1 MSLITYEFNRADN
14 AGEISQFRD
23 TLPILQE
30 HYQGKNELVLYLS
43 GKLNINGVDID
54 GLIIKEDAIVLVEF
68 KNYAGNIK
76 AQVNGDW
83 FHDSKRI
90 NGGAKKQDGSS
101 KTVFEQLKINRRALR
116 DGLAHFTKNENAC
129 NNIQALVVFSA
140 IKTLQLDEEFKWGAN
155 AWVNVTD
162 VEHIGNEL
170 DTIKAK
176 TRSGKSIVITSEDI
190 FEFIRHKGLDERYIL
205 TRYSDTNVMPDDL
218 FHEDKPHNGDDFSP
232 NVLLA
237 KEKAENEKIKIG
249 LHDAVILLQS
259 MMDKMQKMADEKDF
273 IIQQQKAELLQ
284 IKAEKLEAASLTN
297 TSNSQTSIE
306 LESETF
312 QLIEEV
318 KAVEKEVE
326 DIKSKPD
333 ITDEP
338 KTLAP
343 KKRFGMKH
351 KILKAF
357 NVEKESMDYD
367 QLDLIGDTIDKSMIV
382 AGCAGSGKSVI
393 AMYKAQQIL
402 NSKGDVI
409 LIAYTKSLNRYMR
422 QGKENNLEGRFYYHW
437 QWIDQGMPKADYII
451 VDEIQDFDKEEIT
464 QFINAAK
471 KCFFFFGDTAQSIY
485 RAFGKQTMTI
495 DQISS
500 MTGITVSQLYNNYR
514 LPKPVARITQEWL
527 GLTEERDKV
536 RRFSESLYLSKENT
550 LPVFL
555 ECDSKQAQIEC
566 IISLINDN
574 KYRNVGIL
582 VPDNEMIL
590 EIMNAFTNAKFAC
603 EFKYNAGY
611 NDSKNKNTLNFKT
624 EHPKLMTYH
633 SAKGLQFE
641 TVILPYY
648 QGAKDTDEKKSLY
661 VAMTRTYRNL
671 YVLYNGV
678 MQEPLKNVPKWLYE
692 KMAHSS
698 KLSYLR

>member
-1 MSLITYEFNRADN
+1 MSLITYEFNRAET
-14 AGEISQFRD
+14 AGEISQFRA

-30 HYQGKNELVLYLS
+30 HYQGRNELVLYLS
-43 GKLNINGVDID
+43 GKLNINGVDVD

-76 AQVNGDW
+76 AQASGDW
-83 FHDSKRI
+83 FHGSERI
-90 NGGAKKQDGSS
+90 NGGAKKKDGSS
-101 KTVFEQLKINRRALR
+101 KTVFEQLKLNRRALR

-140 IKTLQLDEEFKWGAN
+140 IETLQLDEEFKWGAN

-162 VEHIGNEL
+162 IEHIGEEL

-176 TRSGKSIVITSEDI
+176 TRSGQSIVITSKDI
-190 FEFIRHKGLDERYIL
+190 FEFIRLKELDERYIL
-205 TRYSDTNVMPDDL
+205 TKYSDTNIMPSDL
-218 FHEDKPHNGDDFSP
+218 FHEDETHNGDDFSP

-237 KEKAENEKIKIG
+237 KEKAENEKNKKG
-249 LHDAVILLQS
+249 LHEAVVLLQT
-259 MMDKMQKMADEKDF
+259 MMDKMQKMAEEKDL

-284 IKAEKLEAASLTN
+284 IKAEQLEAASSSITCNIQTN
-297 TSNSQTSIE
+297 ND
-306 LESETF
+306 LENETV

-318 KAVEKEVE
+318 KAVEEAVE
-326 DIKSKPD
+326 NIKLN
-333 ITDEP
+333 TDTTIEP
-338 KTLAP
+338 KTQAP
-343 KKRFGMKH
+343 KKRFGMKQ

-357 NVEKESMDYD
+357 NVEKESMDD
-367 QLDLIGDTIDKSMIV
+367 EQLDLIGDTIDKSMIV

-402 NSKGDVI
+402 DSKGDVI

-422 QGKENNLEGRFYYHW
+422 QGKDNNLEGRFYYHW
-437 QWIDQGMPKADYII
+437 QWVNQGMPQADYII
-451 VDEIQDFDKEEIT
+451 VDEIQDFEKEEIM

-485 RAFGKQTMTI
+485 RAFGKETLTI

-500 MTGITVSQLYNNYR
+500 MTGIKVSRLYNNYR
-514 LPKPVARITQEWL
+514 LPKPIAKITQGYL
-527 GLTEERDKV
+527 GLTENEDKV
-536 RRFSESLYLSKENT
+536 REYSESLYLSKESA
-550 LPVFL
+550 LPIFI
-555 ECDSKQAQIEC
+555 ECESKQEQIERIMS
-566 IISLINDN
+566 IINNN

-582 VPDNEMIL
+582 VPENEMVL
-590 EIMNAFTNAKFAC
+590 EIMTAFTIAKFAC

-611 NDSKNKNTLNFKT
+611 NDSQNKDTLNFKS
-624 EHPKLMTYH
+624 ECPKLMTYH

-648 QGAKDTDEKKSLY
+648 KGAENSDERKSLY

-671 YVLYNGV
+671 YVLYSGA
-678 MQEPLKNVPKWLYE
+678 MQEPLKNVPERLFE
-692 KMAHSS
+692 RRS
-698 KLSYLR
+698 

>member
-14 AGEISQFRD
+14 AGEISQFRA

-30 HYQGKNELVLYLS
+30 HYQGRNELVLYLS
-43 GKLNINGVDID
+43 GKLNINGVDVD
-54 GLIIKEDAIVLVEF
+54 GLIFKEDAIVLVEF

-76 AQVNGDW
+76 AQANGDW
-83 FHDSKRI
+83 FHDSERI
-90 NGGAKKQDGSS
+90 NGGAKKKDGSS

-129 NNIQALVVFSA
+129 NNIQAIIVFSS

-162 VEHIGNEL
+162 IEHMGEEL

-176 TRSGKSIVITSEDI
+176 TRSGQSIVISPEDI
-190 FEFIRHKGLDERYIL
+190 FEFIRLKGLDERYIL
-205 TRYSDTNVMPDDL
+205 TRYSDTNVMPADL
-218 FHEDKPHNGDDFSP
+218 YHEDVPHNGDDFSP

-237 KEKAENEKIKIG
+237 KEKAENEKNKKG
-249 LHDAVILLQS
+249 LHEAIVLLQT
-259 MMDKMQKMADEKDF
+259 MMDKMQKMADEKDL

-284 IKAEKLEAASLTN
+284 IKAEKLEATSLTIASN
-297 TSNSQTSIE
+297 TQTSIE
-306 LESETF
+306 LKNETI
-312 QLIEEV
+312 QLMEEV
-318 KAVEKEVE
+318 KAVEKEVD
-326 DIKSKPD
+326 DIKSKPNT
-333 ITDEP
+333 TDES
-338 KTLAP
+338 KMQAP
-343 KKRFGMKH
+343 KKRFGMKR

-357 NVEKESMDYD
+357 NVEKESMDD
-367 QLDLIGDTIDKSMIV
+367 EQLDLIGDTIDKSMIV

-402 NSKGDVI
+402 ESKGDVI

-422 QGKENNLEGRFYYHW
+422 QGKENSLDERFFYHW

-451 VDEIQDFDKEEIT
+451 VDEIQDFDRDEIM
-464 QFINAAK
+464 QFINAAR

-495 DQISS
+495 DQISQL
-500 MTGITVSQLYNNYR
+500 TGIPVSRLYNNYR
-514 LPKPVARITQEWL
+514 LPKPVAKITQEYL
-527 GLTEERDKV
+527 GLSEEGDEVPK
-536 RRFSESLYLSKENT
+536 FSGSLYLSKENV

-555 ECDSKQAQIEC
+555 QCESNIVQIER
-566 IISLINDN
+566 IISLISDN

-582 VPDNEMIL
+582 VPENDIVL
-590 EIMNAFTNAKFAC
+590 EIMNAFTAANFPC

-611 NDSKNKNTLNFKT
+611 NDSKNKDTLNFKT
-624 EHPKLMTYH
+624 ERPKLMTYH

-648 QGAKDTDEKKSLY
+648 KGAKNSDERKSLY
-661 VAMTRTYRNL
+661 VAMTRTYRHL
-671 YVLYNGV
+671 YVLYNGI
-678 MQEPLKNVPKWLYE
+678 MQEPLKDVPERLYE
-692 KMAHSS
+692 RMF
-698 KLSYLR
+698 